1 MRGRDQAETVA
12 LEALGWM
19 AGAGDLLGG
28 FLAASG
34 IAPGELRARAGDPDL
49 LAAVLD
55 HLLTEDAWVAG
66 FCAATGHRPDALQ
79 RARALLPGGAAPHW
93 T

>member
-19 AGAGDLLGG
+19 AGAG
-28 FLAASG
+28 
-34 IAPGELRARAGDPDL
+34 DL

>member
-1 MRGRDQAETVA
+1 MSGRDHAEAVA
-12 LEALGWM
+12 LRALAWM

-28 FLAASG
+28 FLAATG
-34 IAPGELRARAGDPDL
+34 LRPQDLRARAGDPDL

-55 HLLTEDAWVAG
+55 HLMAEEPRAAA
-66 FCAATGHRPDALQ
+66 FCAAEGLAPEELQ
-79 RARALLPGGAAPHW
+79 RARARLPGGTAPHW